1 MESEKKQFDENIQIN
16 IERQKQKLMEI
27 LVSYKM

>member
-1 MESEKKQFDENIQIN
+1 MEGEKKQFDENVQIN

-27 LVSYKM
+27 LVRI